1 MLKNE
6 KHENEISG
14 DEMHGNYFE
23 IGDRVVVKR
32 LFEETQIMISEI
44 ETCYIAG
51 VSESGRNQKFPWWTI
66 VEIEKL

>member
-1 MLKNE
+1 ME
-6 KHENEISG
+6 S
-14 DEMHGNYFE
+14 NYE
-23 IGDRVVVKR
+23 IGDWIVIKR

-51 VSESGRNQKFPWWTI
+51 VLESGHNQKFPWWTI